1 MKTFELIVRNMNTK
15 RHSIQIIELETED
28 DAYEYFGKFWSQDCF
43 MLVNINEVEQ
53 ECDFKVGDYV
63 QIITGI
69 GDDKTGQNYTDH
81 LVEYVGEK
89 GVIVDINEVWDDHHC
104 KVEFDNEKLNKPSYL
119 WRKLDIRKV

>member
-15 RHSIQIIELETED
+15 RHSIQIVELETED
-28 DAYEYFGKFWSQDCF
+28 DAYEYFGKFWNQGCF

-63 QIITGI
+63 QIITGV

-81 LVEYVGEK
+81 LVEYIGEK